1 MNEQCLSVAGQG
13 RKKRSESEIVTMKK
27 RCPWS
32 GNDPLYI
39 QYHDTQWGVAV
50 HDDQELFELLVLEGA
65 QAGLSW
71 LTILRKR
78 KNYQSA
84 FDNFDPEIV
93 ARYDNQKIEKLL
105 KDKGLVRNR
114 LKILSVITNAGEF
127 LKLRDQFG
135 SFDRYI
141 WQFTDNETIVN
152 SWIKPE
158 DIPSETPESLSMSN
172 DLKKR
177 GFKFVGPVICY
188 SFMQAIGMVNDHL
201 IDCFRYRELNI

>member
-152 SWIKPE
+152 SWIKPK